1 MARFRR
7 IATTSLQYGSPFGE
21 DGTALE
27 RDLVLR
33 YIERAGVLGVDILLF
48 QEEYTFVKYSP
59 DANPKRRWFSPTT
72 LDTRPGRSTKMQD
85 AWMTLDHPYVARVRE
100 AAKKANVNV
109 ILPLMEKDGDLMYNS
124 LVPVTASGELLRPYR
139 KMFPVGGGS
148 LDGEC
153 PGDKNEAQMI
163 AGVPVSFA
171 VCFDAHFDEVFDA
184 ARASG
189 AKLVLWS
196 SMWMGG
202 IWLQAQAI
210 RNGIYIV
217 SSTPQGVTFVD
228 MDGTVISES
237 HCVWPQTVGDNVL
250 VFEDLNFDRDIFHC
264 ELDRQLDAVREKYGS
279 RIHMRNRSQ
288 DSIVV
293 IETLDPDLSLDTV
306 KKEFNLVTWYE
317 YIQSSRNAR
326 NRALGLVKE
335 HLSRGAAAGQC

>member
-21 DGTALE
+21 DGTELE
-27 RDLVLR
+27 RGLVLR
-33 YIERAGVLGVDILLF
+33 YIELAGELDVDILLF

-59 DANPKRRWFSPTT
+59 DANPKRRWYSPTT
-72 LDTRPGRSTKMQD
+72 LDDRPGRSMEMRD
-85 AWMTLDHPYVARVRE
+85 LCMTLEHPYVGRVRE
-100 AAKKANVNV
+100 AAKKADVNV

-124 LVPVTASGELLRPYR
+124 LVPVTATGELLRPFR

-148 LDGEC
+148 LDAES
-153 PGDKNEAQMI
+153 PGDNNEAQMI

-171 VCFDAHFDEVFDA
+171 ICFDAHFDEVFGA

-217 SSTPQGVTFVD
+217 SSTADGTTFVD

-237 HCVWPQTVGDNVL
+237 HGVWPQTIGDNVL

-264 ELDRQLDAVREKYGS
+264 ELSGKLDAVREKYGS

-293 IETLDPDLSLDTV
+293 VETLDPDLSLDTV
-306 KKEFNLVTWYE
+306 KQEFDLTPWYE
-317 YIQSSRNAR
+317 YIQSSRAAR
-326 NRALGLVKE
+326 NRALGQVNE
-335 HLSRGAAAGQC
+335 HLSGKTPGE